1 MGLGIVHVG
10 EHVVFGIVKESGDLA
25 KARAE
30 LVGDVAPGFT
40 SCLAVGLNEH
50 LPGRA
55 ATRTMPTAMSLRT
68 FEPKEFRSWPA
79 DRARALAGNRKQPS

>member
-10 EHVVFGIVKESGDLA
+10 EHVVFGIVKQGGDLA

-40 SCLAVGLNEH
+40 SCLAVGLNED
-50 LPGRA
+50 LPDVRPRGQCRLQC
-55 ATRTMPTAMSLRT
+55 R
-68 FEPKEFRSWPA
+68 
-79 DRARALAGNRKQPS
+79 